1 VLLLLLLTKAYY
13 LLADVS
19 NCLPHPSCSEMN
31 ELTSFNR
38 WLPLVALTMVF
49 NISGRGFQ
57 YLRVALSC
65 IGHSL
70 QSVLKLESGSR
81 LYGIVFT
88 FGVRLCIDHGLQ
100 YLWTCFNTSEW
111 LSAIFLLLDGLFCS
125 VSSFL
130 IPSIRRLS
138 FSGFPSGEH
147 GCMALFSPPAF
158 ACSLTMV
165 WTWSS
170 MLQSG
175 S

>member
-1 VLLLLLLTKAYY
+1 
-13 LLADVS
+13 
-19 NCLPHPSCSEMN
+19 MN
-31 ELTSFNR
+31 ELTSFNL

-49 NISGRGFQ
+49 NISGRGLQ

-70 QSVLKLESGSR
+70 LSVLKLESGSW
-81 LYGIVFT
+81 LYGVVFT

-100 YLWTCFNTSEW
+100 YLWTCFNTSDW
-111 LSAIFLLLDGLFCS
+111 LSAIFLLLDGLLCS
-125 VSSFL
+125 VSNFL
-130 IPSIRRLS
+130 IPSSRRLS

-147 GCMALFSPPAF
+147 GCMTLFSPLALAL
-158 ACSLTMV
+158 ACALTMV